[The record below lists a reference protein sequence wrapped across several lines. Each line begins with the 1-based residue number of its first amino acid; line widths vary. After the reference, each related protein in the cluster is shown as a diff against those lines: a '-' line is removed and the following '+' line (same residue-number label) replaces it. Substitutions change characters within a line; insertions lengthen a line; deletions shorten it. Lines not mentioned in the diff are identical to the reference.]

1 MKIGYSLYALQYVYV
16 LKCKSR
22 EGAVFKSDLIRG
34 GGLGSPVPCCQ
45 VTWVFDIGGRW
56 FVVGGGDSD
65 REGGAGGWC
74 GCGCVAERRRVGVE
88 DGTGLA
94 QWEKDLFSF
103 LLRAACRASAGAP
116 LLLCGHARTRV
127 SGAVTS
133 VLLERPP
140 CGRRCVRARGWLL
153 MSSKAMGG
161 RKAVS
166 HQVKLGVAR

>member
-1 MKIGYSLYALQYVYV
+1 MLRGRSFGY
-16 LKCKSR
+16 
-22 EGAVFKSDLIRG
+22 LILVA
-34 GGLGSPVPCCQ
+34 GGLWLGE
-45 VTWVFDIGGRW
+45 
-56 FVVGGGDSD
+56 DSD

-103 LLRAACRASAGAP
+103 LLRAACRASVGAP

-166 HQVKLGVAR
+166 HQVKLGWHVKIRRRGIYFLHGGCHGASSSGAARRRWAAVPR

>member
-1 MKIGYSLYALQYVYV
+1 MGGNVDDFALQYVYV

-34 GGLGSPVPCCQ
+34 GGLGRLSLAARSFGYLREVA
-45 VTWVFDIGGRW
+45 GGLW
-56 FVVGGGDSD
+56 LGEDSD

-103 LLRAACRASAGAP
+103 LLRAACRASVGAP

-166 HQVKLGVAR
+166 HQVELGVARS